1 MRFRIAAM
9 VPSANTASCCL
20 TETPFVL
27 TIRLKIIGNELR
39 YEAESNVGFGAT
51 KEPALTGKA
60 E

>member
-9 VPSANTASCCL
+9 VPSANIASFCRS
-20 TETPFVL
+20 TTPFVL
-27 TIRLKIIGNELR
+27 TIRLKITGNELR